1 MADANRD
8 IRSLARSYTE
18 QAISTLGGI
27 MIKGRTELARIRA
40 AEALLDRG
48 YGKAAQAIGGTDV
61 LPAIAIEQIVRNI
74 VDPLNGTIPTI
85 DSDSASVQ
93 AVTSTSEI

>member
-1 MADANRD
+1 MSKAPID

-18 QAISTLGGI
+18 PAIHTLGTI
-27 MIKGRTELARIRA
+27 CVRGRTELARIRA

-61 LPAIAIEQIVRNI
+61 LPPIAITEIVRKI
-74 VDPLNGTIPTI
+74 VEVNDSNGAGL
-85 DSDSASVQ
+85 S
-93 AVTSTSEI
+93 STA